1 MYVTFTVFFDDP
13 FWVGLY
19 KIEDETVSRCARIVF
34 SGAPADVE
42 LYDYF
47 LRHYNDFQFT
57 DYADAENPVRIRNP
71 KRRQRE
77 ISKLVHDNRGV
88 KKSYD
93 TIKKLQ
99 HTATGKKKRTD
110 KKALETERKNRLL
123 IFKHQKQTKRHKCR

>member
-1 MYVTFTVFFDDP
+1 MSVTFTVFFDDP

-19 KIEDETVSRCARIVF
+19 NIEDETGCRYARIVF
-34 SGAPADVE
+34 GGEPADVE

-47 LRHYNDFQFT
+47 LRHYNDFQFS
-57 DYADAENPVRIRNP
+57 DYAEAVNPVRIRNP

-77 ISKLVHDNRGV
+77 ISKIVHDNRGV

-99 HTATGKKKRTD
+99 HTTTGKKNRTD
-110 KKALETERKNRLL
+110 KKALETARKNRLL
-123 IFKHQKQTKRHKCR
+123 ILKHQKQIKKHKGR